1 MGWGVRSLA
10 WLGTGW
16 IALTGERFE
25 SFGVKGDI
33 YIPVHR
39 WKAIFTQKTD
49 SYKPHHDHLNSL
61 SRPEQSTIFR
71 LRTGLCGLRA
81 HLKKIGIAE
90 SSMCDCL
97 IADQTLAHVL
107 QDCTLHKHIRKQ
119 IWPMETTL
127 EAKLWG
133 TAADL
138 RRTVQFVTSTGL
150 KT

>member
-1 MGWGVRSLA
+1 MSYREAKTV
-10 WLGTGW
+10 
-16 IALTGERFE
+16 I
-25 SFGVKGDI
+25 K
-33 YIPVHR
+33 HR

-49 SYKPHHDHLNSL
+49 GYKPHHDHLNSL

-71 LRTGLCGLRA
+71 LRTGHCGLRA

-97 IADQTLAHVL
+97 IADQTPAHVL
-107 QDCTLHKHIRKQ
+107 QDCTLHNHIRKQ